1 MNNILVNKKRAFMD
15 FLLRNILSKGEE
27 GYRLLYTFNKY
38 ERFTERVQFV
48 EDAKAYPYGIKISEV
63 SLGNAEF
70 LFYKLDEIVTRSF
83 SAFEH
88 FDENKEEPIYIQ
100 INFTG
105 KYDNK
110 LYLELVEDDCTLTPY
125 LNEEDHAEIDRL
137 IKHQL
142 INFALDTKNE
152 EMFRELVS
160 N

>member
-1 MNNILVNKKRAFMD
+1 MSNVSVDRKRAFMD
-15 FLLRNILSKGEE
+15 FLLRNIVSKGEE

-38 ERFTERVQFV
+38 ETFTERVQFV
-48 EDAKAYPYGIKISEV
+48 EDAKAYPYGIKISGEV

-88 FDENKEEPIYIQ
+88 FDENTEEPIYIQ

-110 LYLELVEDDCTLTPY
+110 LYLELVED
-125 LNEEDHAEIDRL
+125 
-137 IKHQL
+137 QL
-142 INFALDTKNE
+142 
-152 EMFRELVS
+152 
-160 N
+160 